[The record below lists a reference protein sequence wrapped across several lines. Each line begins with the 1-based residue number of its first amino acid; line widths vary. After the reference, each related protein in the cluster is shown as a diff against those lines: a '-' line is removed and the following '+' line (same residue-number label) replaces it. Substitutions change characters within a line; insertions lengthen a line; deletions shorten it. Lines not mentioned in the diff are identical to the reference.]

1 MDTVLEARDLS
12 FRVDGKEIFRGL
24 NFQIRPSEVCVILG
38 ASGSGKSVLL
48 RLFSG
53 LLLPDQGAVEVEGV
67 NLAGASKET
76 LQAIRAKM
84 GFVFQDAALIS
95 NMSVYDN
102 VALPLRYHTKLSERE
117 VQSRVAEKMALFEVD
132 RKSDRLIPAQ
142 VSLGMRKRVALAR
155 ALVLDPALIFL
166 DEPVMGLGTDAD
178 RLIAGVL
185 KGYQQEARA
194 SLLMMASEWSP
205 AFTIA
210 DRIGFLDSG
219 RIAAEA
225 TVQEMQAALKEMQRP
240 ASPFVSLPEK

>member
-1 MDTVLEARDLS
+1 
-12 FRVDGKEIFRGL
+12 
-24 NFQIRPSEVCVILG
+24 
-38 ASGSGKSVLL
+38 
-48 RLFSG
+48 
-53 LLLPDQGAVEVEGV
+53 VEVEGV

-117 VQSRVAEKMALFEVD
+117 VQSRVAGKMALFEVD
-132 RKSDRLIPAQ
+132 RKSDHLIPAQ

-219 RIAAEA
+219 RIAAEG